1 MEYFIGIDVSKETL
15 DVHCVDAKGRPVS
28 SVPARLANSIEGV
41 QNLLKALAQPART
54 VVLYEATG
62 VYASKLS
69 WILPERVGLVCEMN
83 PKIVKNAKLTMSQTK
98 TDPVDARR
106 IAGIAR
112 HLYLSEPQVLTRFA
126 VNQERDPELAVWI
139 GEYHRLHKA
148 IACLRQQ
155 IDAVKQLPGPAA
167 AQVLERM
174 NNELTQLRAS
184 QKQVEQTIV
193 EHAPSQ
199 QVQWVASIK
208 GIGIVTAATIINRI
222 GSIHRFATADQ
233 LKAYLGIYPCKRQSG
248 KYKGFVKLAK
258 HGDRLIR
265 HQLFNCAKAAARFN
279 PACQALYNRLLAD
292 GHPPLFAW
300 VAVMRKLVQIIY
312 GVLKNQTP
320 WNPNFPLTSNG

>member
-1 MEYFIGIDVSKETL
+1 MEYFVGIDVSKETL
-15 DVHCVDAKGRPVS
+15 DIACVDAQGQPVAA
-28 SVPARLANSIEGV
+28 VPARVANTLEGV
-41 QNLLKALAQPART
+41 QSLLQALTRPQQT

-62 VYASKLS
+62 VYGKKLS
-69 WILPERVGLVCEMN
+69 WVLPEHVGLVCEMN

-112 HLYLSEPQVLTRFA
+112 HLYLSEAQVLTRFA
-126 VNQERDPELAVWI
+126 INQATDPELAVWI

-148 IACLRQQ
+148 IACLLQQ
-155 IDAVKQLPGPAA
+155 IDAIRQLPSPAA
-167 AQVLERM
+167 QQVVERM
-174 NNELTQLRAS
+174 NNELVQLRAA
-184 QKQVEQTIV
+184 QKQVARTI
-193 EHAPSQ
+193 EELAHSQ
-199 QVQWVASIK
+199 PVQWVASIK
-208 GIGIVTAATIINRI
+208 GIGIVTAATVVNRI

-248 KYKGFVKLAK
+248 KYKGFVKLAQ

-279 PACQALYNRLLAD
+279 PACRDLYERLIDA

-300 VAVMRKLVQIIY
+300 IAVMRKLVQIIY

-320 WNPNFPLTSNG
+320 WDPNFGLTANG